1 MSPLYNQIEGYEDI
15 INAAE
20 PNRGGLGA
28 FNAAFG
34 NSVEKFLGTR
44 EPDDISKKIEA
55 NAIDRLFGHSTEE
68 LTEAYFKKKYKGL
81 KSNKKLTDYLGSNK
95 NNKINITDTDLQIL
109 SKANA
114 YQDLKDFKKNV
125 IETTNYVIPSNINTI
140 EAAAQNL
147 QQQRSNDLL
156 SPRNILRDDRRIAEE
171 GRNFERERL
180 GLERELK
187 LLDSNSQRELQRGN
201 LALQNR
207 ELDRRDRSDTRN
219 REMQLMYALMGG
231 INNLGKVLNA

>member
-1 MSPLYNQIEGYEDI
+1 MAPLYNQIEGYKAIVD
-15 INAAE
+15 AAE
-20 PNRGGLGA
+20 PHRGGVGA

-34 NSVEKFLGTR
+34 NNVEKFLGSR
-44 EPDDISKKIEA
+44 EPDIITGKVKQTP
-55 NAIDRLFGHSTEE
+55 IDWLFGHSPEE

-81 KSNKKLTDYLGSNK
+81 EGRQDVADYLNNS
-95 NNKINITDTDLQIL
+95 NNKIKITDTDQQIT
-109 SKANA
+109 SKIN
-114 YQDLKDFKKNV
+114 QNKELKDFKKNALQTGGY
-125 IETTNYVIPSNINTI
+125 IIPSNITTL
-140 EAAAQNL
+140 EDAALNL
-147 QQQRSNDLL
+147 KQQKADDLL
-156 SPRNILRDDRRIAEE
+156 SPRNILMADRRIAEE

-231 INNLGKVLNA
+231 INNLGKVLNP